1 VGWANTIV
9 RQGPH
14 RLSDGT
20 RRYPRMR
27 AQVNTNPT
35 DGACEALRKAS
46 KLQSE
51 VVVVKKVG
59 RTKDKVRFPQ
69 PLRPPLY
76 EDKNGNRLHLTN
88 FQNKLHNNRAS
99 LSGFASDS

>member
-1 VGWANTIV
+1 MGWATIV

-14 RLSDGT
+14 RLSDGA

-35 DGACEALRKAS
+35 DGGCEALRKAS

-51 VVVVKKVG
+51 VVVVKKAE
-59 RTKDKVRFPQ
+59 RTKDKVRSPAAVRRQERAASHQLSNHVTQQ
-69 PLRPPLY
+69 PR
-76 EDKNGNRLHLTN
+76 ESFRVRLTLV
-88 FQNKLHNNRAS
+88 K
-99 LSGFASDS
+99 GF